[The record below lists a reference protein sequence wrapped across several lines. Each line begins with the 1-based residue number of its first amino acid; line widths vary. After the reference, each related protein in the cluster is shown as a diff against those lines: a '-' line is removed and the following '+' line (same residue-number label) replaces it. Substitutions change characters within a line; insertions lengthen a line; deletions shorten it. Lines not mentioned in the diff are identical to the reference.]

1 MITAAIDSTSKKRAG
16 QFATQRIHIGQNV
29 PFPLPLINICGKTTE
44 DIAMQ
49 VDLGLRSQPIEDIYK
64 LVDAHMTDS
73 TSHSKG
79 FAEILPELHDLS
91 KPAGQLFCGSHT
103 TLGFSSAMNK
113 TVKMLR
119 LT

>member
-49 VDLGLRSQPIEDIYK
+49 VDLG
-64 LVDAHMTDS
+64 
-73 TSHSKG
+73 
-79 FAEILPELHDLS
+79 FEIL
-91 KPAGQLFCGSHT
+91 AY
-103 TLGFSSAMNK
+103 
-113 TVKMLR
+113 
-119 LT
+119 